1 MLDCNVMKV
10 KVHYIIN
17 LKKNLHLMTC
27 LTLRPNTRLHSIKT
41 SVARRWHN
49 RCLRNTVNF
58 HSKQINSSAVIR
70 LALYQDICKYREN
83 PLALSQKRENVQR
96 RRQMSHPM
104 YGLKHDWQQ
113 TEDHCRSLS
122 PSQLSG
128 GEDAPNQSSRSLKS
142 TWSLLRVW
150 CYIQQVISITN
161 APHWHV
167 LSSKP
172 HLEG

>member
-1 MLDCNVMKV
+1 
-10 KVHYIIN
+10 
-17 LKKNLHLMTC
+17 MTR
-27 LTLRPNTRLHSIKT
+27 LTLCPNTRLQSTRT
-41 SVARRWHN
+41 SVALHWHN
-49 RCLRNTVNF
+49 RCLRNTVDF
-58 HSKQINSSAVIR
+58 PSKQINISAVIR
-70 LALYQDICKYREN
+70 SALHQDICKYREN

-96 RRQMSHPM
+96 CRQMSHPM
-104 YGLKHDWQQ
+104 YGLKRGWQQ

-128 GEDAPNQSSRSLKS
+128 GEDAPNQSSRNLKS
-142 TWSLLRVW
+142 TWSLLCVW

-172 HLEG
+172 HLEN